1 MNARIAIWLAVL
13 LIAVPAQ
20 AQLRDREPH
29 RPDRFAEPRPM
40 PVEPMPVPMHPRDF
54 RRDDFPVPGR
64 LSREE
69 RRQLRQDIQ
78 DAGQDVYR
86 RGPRY
91 RPF

>member
-1 MNARIAIWLAVL
+1 MNARIAIWLTVL
-13 LIAVPAQ
+13 LVAVPVQ
-20 AQLRDREPH
+20 AQLRDREP
-29 RPDRFAEPRPM
+29 RPHRFAEPRPM

-78 DAGQDVYR
+78 DAGQDLYR
-86 RGPRY
+86 RGPRH